1 MPRSSGVSA
10 RTPDSGRL
18 KSQPVLPSDSD
29 ICCNQMV
36 KIKLFLIFNANRL
49 KIIDYAE
56 ISTSVADR
64 DVDRHNNAGKS

>member
-1 MPRSSGVSA
+1 M
-10 RTPDSGRL
+10 
-18 KSQPVLPSDSD
+18 
-29 ICCNQMV
+29 M